1 MEANSFYSVTVQW
14 MFFFGLV
21 LLILLPGLF
30 LRQVA
35 KKKNKSGWLYF
46 AVGICLSFFGM
57 SLARLAVEGLK
68 RLHESQEN
76 AAYLGVAYF
85 AFSILFIYT
94 GYAVLRQRI
103 MNSQ

>member
-1 MEANSFYSVTVQW
+1 MEANPYYAVAIQW

-35 KKKNKSGWLYF
+35 KRMNKSGWLYF
-46 AVGICLSFFGM
+46 GAGIGLSFAGM
-57 SLARLAVEGLK
+57 LLARMAVETLK
-68 RLHESQEN
+68 RLTESPQN
-76 AAYLGVAYF
+76 AAYLGVVYF
-85 AFSILFIYT
+85 VLSILFI
-94 GYAVLRQRI
+94 GARYAVLRQRI